1 MSEVKTIN
9 SLMSY
14 LRDNHNISISG
25 STQKRKLRNIG
36 YYHGYKGYRFIKTPT
51 NSINYTD
58 FNQIVSLNKFD
69 MELKSILYPKIMFL
83 ETALKNYVLEIV
95 LNKSHTSSFSTIYET
110 ILTEYKSYKVSSP
123 EYSRSLKKRL
133 RVRDQ
138 IYNTLTRDYNN
149 QKQVVQHFYHK
160 DVQVPIWA
168 IFESI
173 TLGDFGNFVSSMDE
187 NIKKKISIELNLN
200 QPCDTNGVLTQTI
213 IYLLKDLRNSVAHN
227 NVIFD
232 CRFKTNS
239 VNNALIKGLQND
251 TSIHNITF
259 NTIVDYIV
267 LIVYLLKNIDVSK
280 NELNKFI
287 NDFFNI
293 LDNLRSSIPISIYSK
308 IMYTDT
314 RKKLNLLKSFVAK

>member
-1 MSEVKTIN
+1 MPEVKTIN

-14 LRDNHNISISG
+14 LRDNHNISING
-25 STQKRKLRNIG
+25 SSQKRKLRNIG

-51 NSINYTD
+51 NFIHYTD

-69 MELKSILYPKIMFL
+69 MELKSLLYPKIMFL

-95 LNKSHTSSFSTIYET
+95 LNESHTSSFSTIYET
-110 ILTEYKSYKVSSP
+110 ILTEYKSHKVSST

-168 IFESI
+168 IFETI

-259 NTIVDYIV
+259 NTIVDYVI

-308 IMYTDT
+308 IIYTDT